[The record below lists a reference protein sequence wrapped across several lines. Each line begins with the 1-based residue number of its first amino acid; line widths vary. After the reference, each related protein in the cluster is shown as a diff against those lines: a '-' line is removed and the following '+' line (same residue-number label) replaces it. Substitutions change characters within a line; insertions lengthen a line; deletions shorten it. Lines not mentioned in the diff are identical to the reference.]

1 MRISIKIITIVLT
14 IFTAT
19 LNDLKAQE
27 WMNSLE
33 VAKKLALTQNKML
46 FVMWEASIEYE
57 LPVIVTANNGE
68 TYYVED
74 LLLSEELNAI
84 IWDLFVPVLLNETA
98 YDTMYEE
105 IKDKRSNGYLELF
118 RDDTIK
124 IMDVNSNILNTAYV
138 NYNYFEFRK
147 FVEKYA
153 LDTRMLA
160 QEYRNY
166 RREKD
171 FYTTFYLGSKYVDFA
186 IYSRNDIRA
195 EIIELSNIYLDEADK
210 FLENMEMEDKH
221 DLEIRCE
228 LVRIKQDLV
237 LNNSRKVIRRLNK
250 IDREELSE
258 PNKRLMGFLYFTA
271 FRLEGDVEN
280 TKKWREGLSLVNL
293 KEANYIY
300 ENIKE

>member
-1 MRISIKIITIVLT
+1 MRLSIKIIVVVLT
-14 IFTAT
+14 VFTSAYNNVT
-19 LNDLKAQE
+19 AQE
-27 WMNSLE
+27 WMKSLE

-57 LPVIVTANNGE
+57 LPVIVTDNSGE
-68 TYYVED
+68 SYYVED
-74 LLLSEELNAI
+74 LLLSEELNTI

-105 IKDKRSNGYLELF
+105 IKDKRSYGYLELF

-138 NYNYFEFRK
+138 NYNYFDFRK

-153 LDTRMLA
+153 LDTSMLA

-166 RREKD
+166 RRKKD
-171 FYTTFYLGSKYVDFA
+171 FYTAFYLGSKYVDFA
-186 IYSRNDIRA
+186 VYSRNDIRA
-195 EIIELSNIYLDEADK
+195 EIIELSNIYLDEADQ
-210 FLENMEMEDKH
+210 FLESMVKEDKH
-221 DLEIRCE
+221 QLETRSE

-250 IDREELSE
+250 IDQEELSKS
-258 PNKRLMGFLYFTA
+258 NKSLMAFLYFTA

-280 TKKWREGLSLVNL
+280 TKQWRQGLSLVDL